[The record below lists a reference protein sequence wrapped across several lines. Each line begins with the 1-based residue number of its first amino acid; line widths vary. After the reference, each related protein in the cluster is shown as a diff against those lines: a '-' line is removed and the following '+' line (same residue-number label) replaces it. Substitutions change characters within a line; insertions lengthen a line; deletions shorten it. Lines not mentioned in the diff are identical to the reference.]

1 MRAIHG
7 AVVLVF
13 VLAAAAAHAA
23 SGASTASRFIV
34 FSAVP
39 NGLGPAQLFRVETT
53 GAGLEQITTGSKPA
67 SEPAFTAN
75 GTQIVFA
82 RLGSGIFRVNVDGTG
97 LQRLTS
103 GVRDNYP
110 VMSPNGKLIAFIRVH
125 RSQWRVY
132 VMSAAG
138 GAQRRLPQAPPA
150 GRPSWTAN
158 GKSILIPAGGSLA
171 KIDPVTG
178 GVQKYF
184 GVTLDPSTSQTA
196 TVAPDAGTLAFVGR
210 RVIKGPPTCG
220 ESQCPAFALYLAG
233 VSGAH
238 KRLVANDTGPA
249 GWSPDGKTLVFVSR
263 GALTLQVVAGGA
275 RTMIASG
282 PHVAAGDAPP
292 AWQPR

>member
-1 MRAIHG
+1 MRAILG
-7 AVVLVF
+7 ATVVALT
-13 VLAAAAAHAA
+13 LAVAHAA
-23 SGASTASRFIV
+23 PAASTATRFIV

-39 NGLGPAQLFRVETT
+39 NGIGPAQLFRVETT

-67 SEPAFTAN
+67 SEPAFTPD
-75 GTQIVFA
+75 GTHIVFA
-82 RLGSGIFRVNVDGTG
+82 RLGSGIFRVNLDGTG

-110 VMSPNGKLIAFIRVH
+110 VMSPNGKLIAFIRPY
-125 RSQWRVY
+125 RTQWRVY
-132 VMSAAG
+132 VMSASASG
-138 GAQRRLPQAPPA
+138 QRRLSEAPPA

-158 GKSILIPAGGSLA
+158 GKSMLIPAGGSLA

-178 GVQKYF
+178 GVQKYL
-184 GVTLDPSTSQTA
+184 GLTLDPSTSQTA
-196 TVAPDAGTLAFVGR
+196 TLSPDARTVAFVGR

-263 GALTLQVVAGGA
+263 GALTLEVVAGGV
-275 RTMIASG
+275 RTTVASG

>member
-7 AVVLVF
+7 AVVLF
-13 VLAAAAAHAA
+13 FALAVAQAA
-23 SGASTASRFIV
+23 SGASTAARFIV
-34 FSAVP
+34 FSAQP
-39 NGLGPAQLFRVETT
+39 NGLGAAQLYRVETT
-53 GAGLEQITTGSKPA
+53 GTGLEQITTGSQPG
-67 SEPAFTAN
+67 SEPAFTPN

-82 RLGSGIFRVNVDGTG
+82 RLGSGIFRVNLDGTG
-97 LQRLTS
+97 LHRLTS

-110 VMSPNGKLIAFIRVH
+110 VMSPNGKLIAFIRVY
-125 RSQWRVY
+125 RTQWRVY

-158 GKSILIPAGGSLA
+158 GKSILIPSGGSLA

-178 GVQKYF
+178 NVQKYF

-196 TVAPDAGTLAFVGR
+196 TVSPDAGTVAFVGR

-233 VSGAH
+233 VSGAR

-263 GALTLQVVAGGA
+263 GALTIEVVAGGA
-275 RTMIASG
+275 RTTIALG

>member
-1 MRAIHG
+1 MRAIVG
-7 AVVLVF
+7 AVVLVIALE
-13 VLAAAAAHAA
+13 VAHAA
-23 SGASTASRFIV
+23 PGASTATRFIV
-34 FSAVP
+34 FSAQP
-39 NGLGPAQLFRVETT
+39 NGLGPGQLFRVETT
-53 GAGLEQITTGSKPA
+53 GTGLEQITTGSKPA
-67 SEPAFTAN
+67 SEPAFSPD

-82 RLGSGIFRVNVDGTG
+82 RLGSGIFRVNLDGTG
-97 LQRLTS
+97 LHRLTS

-110 VMSPNGKLIAFIRVH
+110 VMSPNGKLIVFIRVY
-125 RSQWRVY
+125 RTQWRVY
-132 VMSAAG
+132 VMSAGG

-171 KIDPVTG
+171 KINSVTG
-178 GVQKYF
+178 DVQKYF

-196 TVAPDAGTLAFVGR
+196 TVSPGAGTVAFVGR

-220 ESQCPAFALYLAG
+220 ESQCPAFALYLAD

-263 GALTLQVVAGGA
+263 GALTLEVVAGGA
-275 RTMIASG
+275 RTTIASG

>member
-1 MRAIHG
+1 MT
-7 AVVLVF
+7 L
-13 VLAAAAAHAA
+13 
-23 SGASTASRFIV
+23 
-34 FSAVP
+34 
-39 NGLGPAQLFRVETT
+39 
-53 GAGLEQITTGSKPA
+53 
-67 SEPAFTAN
+67 
-75 GTQIVFA
+75 
-82 RLGSGIFRVNVDGTG
+82 DGTG
-97 LQRLTS
+97 LHRLTS

-110 VMSPNGKLIAFIRVH
+110 VMSPDGKLIAFIRVY
-125 RSQWRVY
+125 RAQWRVY
-132 VMSAAG
+132 VMSAG
-138 GAQRRLPQAPPA
+138 GGTQRRLPQAPPA

-171 KIDPVTG
+171 KINSVTG
-178 GVQKYF
+178 DVQKYF

-196 TVAPDAGTLAFVGR
+196 TVSPGAGTVAFVGR

-263 GALTLQVVAGGA
+263 GALTLEVVAGGA
-275 RTMIASG
+275 RTTIASG

>member
-1 MRAIHG
+1 
-7 AVVLVF
+7 
-13 VLAAAAAHAA
+13 
-23 SGASTASRFIV
+23 
-34 FSAVP
+34 
-39 NGLGPAQLFRVETT
+39 
-53 GAGLEQITTGSKPA
+53 
-67 SEPAFTAN
+67 
-75 GTQIVFA
+75 
-82 RLGSGIFRVNVDGTG
+82 
-97 LQRLTS
+97 
-103 GVRDNYP
+103 
-110 VMSPNGKLIAFIRVH
+110 MSPNGKLIAFIRLY
-125 RSQWRVY
+125 RTQWRVY

-158 GKSILIPAGGSLA
+158 GKSILIPSGGSLA

-178 GVQKYF
+178 NVQKYF

-196 TVAPDAGTLAFVGR
+196 TVSPDAGTVAFVGR

-233 VSGAH
+233 VSGAR

-249 GWSPDGKTLVFVSR
+249 GWSPDGKTLAFVSR
-263 GALTLQVVAGGA
+263 GALTIEVVAGGA
-275 RTMIASG
+275 RTIIALG